1 MNVLEIMTACV
12 ELQDKVAYVKG
23 YYSPAVSTKIN
34 WIGYELTLAVE
45 YSSAAGAGCKTQFFH
60 GKAEEGF
67 GPLFDRANAFVN
79 GLVSVDEA
87 KKNDFIAAV
96 GHLIEQGR
104 EVGIDVEF
112 LNPLTDMM
120 KTLST
125 NIITKQ

>member
-1 MNVLEIMTACV
+1 MNVSEIMTACV
-12 ELQDKVAYVKG
+12 ELQDKIAYVKG

-34 WIGYELTLAVE
+34 WIGYELTLTVE
-45 YSSAAGAGCKTQFFH
+45 YRADAGSSEKTQFFH
-60 GKAEEGF
+60 GPAEADF
-67 GPLFDRANAFVN
+67 GPLFARAHDFVD
-79 GLVSVDEA
+79 GLASVEET

-96 GHLIEQGR
+96 GRLIGQGR
-104 EVGIDVEF
+104 DVGIDVDF

>member
-1 MNVLEIMTACV
+1 MNVLEIMAACF

-45 YSSAAGAGCKTQFFH
+45 YSSAAGASSKTKFFH

-67 GPLFDRANAFVN
+67 VPLFDRANAFVN
-79 GLVSVDEA
+79 GLVSVNEA